1 MKNISKMKIF
11 NLFNF
16 DKGRNR
22 WLFTIALMVLATTA
36 NAQTQDNTAV
46 LFTVAVGLILIV
58 ALLVIIVA
66 IYTLQVLKAMIKERQ
81 EELAETAEEVI
92 VAEPTLW
99 EKFLKLANRRVAIE
113 EEESIILDHDYD
125 GIRELDNHLP
135 PWWTYLFYAT
145 IVFAVVYV
153 FVYHVTDTFPL
164 QEEEYAIEV
173 AEASAAAEIRMAA
186 NVEAGGFDEATLE
199 YSDDPAILASGES
212 VYTRQCAVCHKAD
225 GGGSIGPNLTDKYW
239 IHGASI
245 QEIYTTIK
253 VGVPDKGMISWE
265 SMLSPE
271 QMRDVSAYII
281 SIGGTNPAG
290 AKAAQGELVE

>member
-11 NLFNF
+11 NLISF

-22 WLFTIALMVLATTA
+22 WLLTIALMVLATTA

-81 EELAETAEEVI
+81 GELAETAEEVI
-92 VAEPTLW
+92 IAEPTLW
-99 EKFLKLANRRVAIE
+99 EKFLKLANRRVDID

-125 GIRELDNHLP
+125 GIHELDNHLP

-145 IVFAVVYV
+145 VVFAVVYV

-164 QEEEYAIEV
+164 QAEEYAIEV
-173 AEASAAAEIRMAA
+173 AEASAAAEVRMAA
-186 NVEAGGFDEATLE
+186 NVEAGGFDESTLE
-199 YSDDPAILASGES
+199 YSDDPAILASGETI
-212 VYTRQCAVCHKAD
+212 YTRQCAVCHKAD

-239 IHGASI
+239 IHGATI

-271 QMRDVSAYII
+271 QMRDVSSYII